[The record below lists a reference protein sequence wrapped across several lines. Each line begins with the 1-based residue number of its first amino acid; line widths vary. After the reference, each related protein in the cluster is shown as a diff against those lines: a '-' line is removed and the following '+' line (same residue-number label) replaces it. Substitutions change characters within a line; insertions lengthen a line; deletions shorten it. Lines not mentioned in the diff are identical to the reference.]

1 MIVWKLPLL
10 VKRGVAFRPGA
21 FDDYYSY
28 ALRRRL
34 RLLLVPLILEGQFFS
49 YHCLEINTVKSYFK
63 KNTALSKSQATA
75 AVKGAEK
82 SVKVFLRAVAQL
94 NFHTPA

>member
-1 MIVWKLPLL
+1 MLAKKLPLL
-10 VKRGVAFRPGA
+10 AKRGWPLARGV
-21 FDDYYSY
+21 
-28 ALRRRL
+28 RRL
-34 RLLLVPLILEGQFFS
+34 FILTPSPFGYSLLQKRESSLYKG
-49 YHCLEINTVKSYFK
+49 YFK
-63 KNTALSKSQATA
+63 ENTALSKAQATA

>member
-1 MIVWKLPLL
+1 ML
-10 VKRGVAFRPGA
+10 AFPIA
-21 FDDYYSY
+21 YLFAKVTS
-28 ALRRRL
+28 
-34 RLLLVPLILEGQFFS
+34 
-49 YHCLEINTVKSYFK
+49 

-75 AVKGAEK
+75 AVKGADK